1 MWDATRVYIT
11 NGDIEFQA
19 SIGKTVLNEELKT
32 TQPQRSS
39 KHVLIRLLPFR
50 IKRPT
55 NTLHSHGVL
64 LSNTSTSGTQY
75 STSDATERLQAAA
88 RTATAK
94 IYKGLYRKTDSS
106 YPASRQGFLQ
116 SKNYARVSVAYL
128 VPKSLSAYLSMSC
141 LLWSIERSALL
152 LISAEL

>member
-1 MWDATRVYIT
+1 MRCGKSIYHSD

-19 SIGKTVLNEELKT
+19 SIAKVLNEELKIT
-32 TQPQRSS
+32 PPQRSS
-39 KHVLIRLLPFR
+39 KHVLYRLLPFR
-50 IKRPT
+50 TKRPT

-64 LSNTSTSGTQY
+64 LSNTSGTQY

-128 VPKSLSAYLSMSC
+128 VPKSLSACLSMSC

-152 LISAEL
+152 LTSAEL